1 MKRRRTIAWLNWRGK
16 KRGEERRG
24 DMIMEYRMY
33 CPAYRSGV
41 RPQL

>member
-1 MKRRRTIAWLNWRGK
+1 LDEWERK

-24 DMIMEYRMY
+24 DMIMEYRMMY

-41 RPQL
+41 HPQL